1 MFVQE
6 GYIHKNKMKNLY
18 LSTRFMNT
26 WSIIASILHNFF
38 FFAGFLFREKT
49 KDEEEDERVSVLLL
63 LLVWSS
69 GNRRFSQKEMDVEEE
84 ENERPISTS
93 YFSGSQQVLLLHLA
107 PKKGC
112 PYSICFQPF
121 AVVCGLKFCFLFS
134 FCDLYLMRSFL
145 QKYLNCWDFWVYIEN
160 VKFQ

>member
-1 MFVQE
+1 MFVQK
-6 GYIHKNKMKNLY
+6 GHIHKKKIKYLY

-38 FFAGFLFREKT
+38 FAGFLFREKT
-49 KDEEEDERVSVLLL
+49 KDEEKDERVSVLLL

-84 ENERPISTS
+84 DNINERPISTS
-93 YFSGSQQVLLLHLA
+93 YFSGSQHVLLLHLA
-107 PKKGC
+107 PKKRK
-112 PYSICFQPF
+112 SVFLK
-121 AVVCGLKFCFLFS
+121 VSSHLKFCFLFS
-134 FCDLYLMRSFL
+134 FCDLYLMCSFL
-145 QKYLNCWDFWVYIEN
+145 QKYLNCWVFWVYTEN

>member
-1 MFVQE
+1 
-6 GYIHKNKMKNLY
+6 
-18 LSTRFMNT
+18 MNT
-26 WSIIASILHNFF
+26 WSNIASISIHNLTFF
-38 FFAGFLFREKT
+38 CRISLSREDERRTQKF
-49 KDEEEDERVSVLLL
+49 KKEEEDERISVLLL

-93 YFSGSQQVLLLHLA
+93 YFSGSQHVLLLHLA
-107 PKKGC
+107 PKKRM
-112 PYSICFQPF
+112 SVFLK
-121 AVVCGLKFCFLFS
+121 VSSHLKFCFLFS